1 MTLTAFR
8 SALNQLYFRFTLVR
22 EATRQHERFGDYRSS
37 PRSRRRRIPASIAF
51 QDYNGACCFRLCVSK
66 CS

>member
-8 SALNQLYFRFTLVR
+8 SALNQLCFRFTLVR

-37 PRSRRRRIPASIAF
+37 PRSRRRRIPATMT
-51 QDYNGACCFRLCVSK
+51 YNNNNNHH
-66 CS
+66 